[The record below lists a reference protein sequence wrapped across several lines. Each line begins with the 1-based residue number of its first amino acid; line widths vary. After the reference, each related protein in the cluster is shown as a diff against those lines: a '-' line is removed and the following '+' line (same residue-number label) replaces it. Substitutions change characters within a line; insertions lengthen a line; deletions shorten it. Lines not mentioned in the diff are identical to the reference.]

1 MPHEDMQELKGH
13 VGWMVKHAKP
23 FALHYWI
30 DASPFSDGFAIFF
43 CCESSCVEL
52 HWRQPIIKEGGEEFK
67 ISLLELWKWDCFLL
81 SEIWIHLR
89 ASAGLRNHF
98 PSQTSSAGCT
108 WMSHN
113 GAICVKVIC
122 FDGRC
127 PWLTISS
134 ISLLPNFS
142 PPWRSWQGVFSVVLL
157 SWAFA
162 VSDSDFF
169 CCFSVSLF
177 PT

>member
-1 MPHEDMQELKGH
+1 MNHS
-13 VGWMVKHAKP
+13 KP
-23 FALHYWI
+23 FAWCYRT
-30 DASPFSDGFAIFF
+30 DASPSSDGSAFFF
-43 CCESSCVEL
+43 CCESFSGEL
-52 HWRQPIIKEGGEEFK
+52 PWRQPIIREGGEEFQR
-67 ISLLELWKWDCFLL
+67 SLLDFWKWDCFLL

-89 ASAGLRNHF
+89 ASLGLRNHF

-108 WMSHN
+108 WMSPK

-134 ISLLPNFS
+134 ISLLLSFHFFYFLGDPDRECSFLHGISFLSICSFWRWLFS
-142 PPWRSWQGVFSVVLL
+142 DNCSL
-157 SWAFA
+157 
-162 VSDSDFF
+162 
-169 CCFSVSLF
+169 VSLF